1 MRAPGTGLS
10 KTAAMLDE
18 RELLQAL
25 TKQINASELRVIGD
39 AA

>member
-1 MRAPGTGLS
+1 MP
-10 KTAAMLDE
+10 DE

-25 TKQINASELRVIGD
+25 TKQITASELRVIGD